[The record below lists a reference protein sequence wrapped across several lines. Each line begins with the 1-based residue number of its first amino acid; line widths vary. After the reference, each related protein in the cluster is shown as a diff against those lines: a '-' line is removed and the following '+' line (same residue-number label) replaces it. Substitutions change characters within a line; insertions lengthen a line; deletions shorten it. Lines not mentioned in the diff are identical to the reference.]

1 MDLLSL
7 MDKRIVFFD
16 GGMGSLLQEKGLRP
30 GELPGTWNITHPEVL
45 VQIHRDY
52 LEAGA
57 DMVTTNTFGADELKY
72 PDTGEY
78 LLEDVVGAAV
88 ENAKRAIALSEKEAA
103 VAMDI
108 GPTGKLLKPLGDLA
122 FEDAI
127 AIFGRSVRAGAA
139 AGADLILIETMS
151 DSYEAKAAILAA
163 KENCD
168 LPVFLTVTFD
178 DSGKLLTGGTPSSIT
193 AMAEGLGVDAIGI
206 NCGRGPVQ
214 MLPLVEKMAAVS
226 SLPLIVNPN
235 AGLPHSE
242 DGETVYDINAM
253 EFAEAMKRIVTA
265 GARAVGGCCGTT
277 PEHIRRTYELCHDL
291 TPVPVVRKHRT
302 VVTSFCRDVEIGK
315 RPVIIGERINPTG
328 KKRLKQALREDDLE
342 YILNEGIVQAENGAD
357 ILDVNVGLPE
367 IDEAAMLEKT
377 VRELQSI
384 QELPLQLD
392 TSDPAAMERALR
404 VYNGKAMINS
414 VNGKEESMRAIF
426 PLMKKYGGVAIVLPL
441 DENSIPADARGRA
454 AIAAKVV
461 KEAARY
467 GISEDDL
474 IIDGLCMTISSDVS
488 AGRAT
493 LDTIHL
499 IKEEY
504 GLKTVLG
511 VSNVSFGL
519 PGRENLNAAFLTMAL
534 EEGLDAAIIN
544 PNSRTMMSA
553 WRAFLALSGMD
564 DNCSGYIEAYSGE
577 DKIEPSA
584 PETAS
589 MTLSQCVIKGLKEQ
603 AQSAAAELLKTE
615 DPLDVIDSHIIPAL
629 NEVGEGFEKGTIFL
643 PQLLLSAEAAG
654 GAFDIIR
661 EALSESGRA
670 GEPKGTIVLAT
681 VKGDIHD
688 IGKNI
693 VKVLLENYSYD
704 VIDLGKDVPPQ
715 TIVDEVI
722 KRHAPL
728 VGLSALMTTTVP
740 SMAETIKRLR
750 SDAPW
755 AKVMVGGAVLT
766 QEYADSIGADAYC
779 RDAMASVNY
788 AAEVFG

>member
-441 DENSIPADARGRA
+441 DENGIPADARGRA